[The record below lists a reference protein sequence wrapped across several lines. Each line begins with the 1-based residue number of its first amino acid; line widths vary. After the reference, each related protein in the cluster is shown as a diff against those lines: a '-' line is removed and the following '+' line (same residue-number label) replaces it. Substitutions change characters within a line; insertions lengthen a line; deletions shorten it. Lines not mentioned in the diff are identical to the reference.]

1 MNAKDWEGETSLH
14 YAASMGQKEIAELL
28 ISEGADVN
36 AMDSNGWSYGGS
48 PLHSAVE
55 HVQIDIAELLI
66 NKGADVNAKAND
78 GSTPLDIVK
87 AISVDSAEDKALKNQ
102 IFDLL
107 LKLGAKTGILKIR
120 YIVQEYLT
128 GSQKIGIKFYAKD
141 GKNYELQRS
150 FDLRNWEVV
159 DNLNWVETGNV
170 DIPNLISYD
179 DDDAPKS
186 FYLVKLVD

>member
-170 DIPNLISYD
+170 DIPKFDIL
-179 DDDAPKS
+179 
-186 FYLVKLVD
+186 